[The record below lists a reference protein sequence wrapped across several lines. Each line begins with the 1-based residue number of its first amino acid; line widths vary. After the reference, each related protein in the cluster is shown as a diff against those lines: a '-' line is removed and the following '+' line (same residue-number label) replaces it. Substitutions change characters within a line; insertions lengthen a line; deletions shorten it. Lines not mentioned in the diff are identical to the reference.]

1 MADWDTMMNYIFSS
15 TDEKNQYPETAN
27 FPELVASIDSMKAE
41 IMKFTTRCECYVKP
55 AAG

>member
-55 AAG
+55 